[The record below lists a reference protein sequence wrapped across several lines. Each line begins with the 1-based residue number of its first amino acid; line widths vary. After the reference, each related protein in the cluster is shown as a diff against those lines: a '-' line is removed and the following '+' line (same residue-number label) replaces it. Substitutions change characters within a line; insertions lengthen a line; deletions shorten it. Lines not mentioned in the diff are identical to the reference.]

1 MGLSRTVMF
10 PSEARPTWESIRTA
24 LVSLGETP
32 VVRMIDNLPAFP
44 DEIPEP
50 GWFELR
56 VSLAGGMV
64 TLRTAATGWLVSIW
78 GNADA
83 GLLRSWSVA
92 CWAIAA
98 AGQGSVILE
107 DGTPKSAEEFRLASP
122 DAFPA

>member
-1 MGLSRTVMF
+1 MGLSRTVTF
-10 PSEARPTWESIRTA
+10 PSEARPAWESIRTA

-50 GWFELR
+50 GWAELR

-64 TLRTAATGWLVSIW
+64 TLRTAAGCWLVSIW

-83 GLLRSWSVA
+83 GLLRSWSAA
-92 CWAIAA
+92 CWAIATE
-98 AGQGSVILE
+98 GHGNVILE
-107 DGTPKSAEEFRLASP
+107 DGTPQSAEEFRLGLPSV
-122 DAFPA
+122 FPA

>member
-10 PSEARPTWESIRTA
+10 PSDARPTWVSVRAA

-50 GWFELR
+50 GWAELR

-64 TLRTAATGWLVSIW
+64 TLRAAAGGWLVSIW

-83 GLLRSWSVA
+83 GLLRSWSAA

-107 DGTPKSAEEFRLASP
+107 DGTTKSVEEFRRGSP
-122 DAFPA
+122 DSFPA